1 MLSVIELNRLPLPL
15 FLFLVVGCSSKVEE
29 QAPPA
34 ASSGPAATSVDPNG
48 LVEGEAEIFGMR
60 LPTRTSVNRQ
70 TPLSAGAQIPWPFD
84 RVASYFRERLDAES
98 VEVGPRN
105 TIFRHAKIKGDPSG
119 ETYNVVVKR
128 TGHTAEVAFRK
139 ESPRPGADEPEGVT
153 PPPSEERVDDAVARP
168 PVPSSSAGDKP
179 PPPRPPAS
187 SP

>member
-1 MLSVIELNRLPLPL
+1 MLSVIEPNRLPLPL
-15 FLFLVVGCSSKVEE
+15 LLFLVVGCSSKVEE
-29 QAPPA
+29 QAPPV
-34 ASSGPAATSVDPNG
+34 ASSGPAAASVDPNS

-98 VEVGPRN
+98 IEVGPRN
-105 TIFRHAKIKGDPSG
+105 TIFRHAKIKGDTSG

-139 ESPRPGADEPEGVT
+139 DSRPGAGADASQRLTVREDAPADEQPQPPT
-153 PPPSEERVDDAVARP
+153 PSASADDPIPPK
-168 PVPSSSAGDKP
+168 PSAS
-179 PPPRPPAS
+179 PR
-187 SP
+187 